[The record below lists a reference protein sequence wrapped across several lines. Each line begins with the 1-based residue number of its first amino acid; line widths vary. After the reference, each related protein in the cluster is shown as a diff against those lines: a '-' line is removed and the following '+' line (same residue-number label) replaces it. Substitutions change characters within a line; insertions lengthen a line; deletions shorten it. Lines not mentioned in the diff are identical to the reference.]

1 MTRLKASRS
10 QLLVVDAQERLSPA
24 VIGPETM
31 LRNIRLLLA
40 AADRLGIP
48 VTVSEQYVKGLG
60 PSVAAVRDALP
71 LSAVTLEKI
80 TFSCLSEPAIAE
92 RLSTLRH
99 GGRDMLVVCGAETHV
114 CVLQSVLEAIEQGF
128 HVALVVDACSSRA
141 AVSID
146 TALARAQKA
155 GADLVTTEMA
165 AFEWLER
172 AATPDFRALAPLIK

>member
-10 QLLVVDAQERLSPA
+10 QLLVVDAQERLAPA
-24 VIGPETM
+24 VIGPEMM

-60 PSVAAVRDALP
+60 SSVAAVRDALP
-71 LSAVTLEKI
+71 SSAVTLEKI

-92 RLSTLRH
+92 RLATLRH
-99 GGRDMLVVCGAETHV
+99 EGRDMLVVCGAETHV
-114 CVLQSVLEAIEQGF
+114 CVLQSVLEALEQGF
-128 HVALVVDACSSRA
+128 HVALAVDACSSRV

-146 TALARAQKA
+146 TALARAQNE
-155 GADLVTTEMA
+155 GADLVTAEMA
-165 AFEWLER
+165 VFEWLER
-172 AATPDFRALAPLIK
+172 AATEDFRALAPLIK